1 MKKNI
6 ISMAAAMA
14 VLSACGPGVPQ
25 LGKSSLDEV
34 IGAMTLEEKAHL
46 VVGTGMA
53 GFSGDS
59 AVIGATRKLVPGAA
73 GTTYP
78 IERLGI
84 PAVVL
89 ADGPAGLRI
98 DPKREGD
105 SATYYCTHFPIGT
118 LLASTWDQELVE
130 SVGQSIGNE
139 VLEYGADVL
148 LAPALNIHRNPLCGR
163 NFEYYSEDPLVS
175 GKIAAAYVR
184 GVQSNGVGTSIK
196 HFAVNNQET
205 NRMATDAHVSPRA
218 LREIYLKGFE
228 IAVKESAP
236 WTVMSSYNYLN
247 GVYTSENKELQTT
260 MLRDEWGFKGMV
272 MTDWFGGKDA
282 VAQMVAGNDMLQPGL
297 PKQYEAIVKGVQ
309 DGALDEAILNQN
321 VKRILEMIL
330 QTPHFK
336 GYKYSNKPDLKAYAA
351 VTRQSATEGMVLL
364 KNDNGALPLAAD
376 VKNVAL
382 FGCTSYDFIAGG
394 TGSGNVNRAYTVSLL
409 DGLKNAGYVVDEALK
424 NSYEAYLKAEKER
437 LAKDKK
443 EWFMP
448 DERPAEMA
456 VSAQV
461 IREQVAKA
469 DVALVTLGRTSG
481 EFLDRMV
488 ADFNLTKEEQ
498 NMLKAVSDAFHAAGK
513 KVVVVLNIGGVI
525 ETASW
530 KSAPD
535 AILCAWQAGQE
546 GGNSVADV
554 LSGKASPSGKLTM
567 TFPVKF
573 EDAASS
579 DNFPIDMRV
588 STDLMNKGGKKNDV
602 KNVDYTN
609 YEEDIYVGYRYFDTF
624 GKQVSYPFGY
634 GLSYTTFA
642 YDKAAVKAD
651 NGVYTVSVEVKNTGK
666 VAGKEVVQ
674 LYVSAPDVAANKPE
688 KELKALAKTGK
699 PIILVLNEGRPRLI
713 ADIEP
718 LAKAVVNTMLPGNYG
733 GDALANLIAGDA
745 NFSGKM
751 PFTYPKEINSLIT
764 YDYKP
769 CEHIGKQMEGAYNYD
784 AQVSVQWAFGYGLSY
799 TTFAYSNLKVDK
811 SDFTADDVLTFT
823 VDVKN
828 TGDRVGKESVLLF
841 SSDLVAS
848 LTPDTR
854 RLRAFEKVELKPG
867 ETKTVTL
874 KLKGSDLAFVGYD
887 GKWILEKGDFR
898 IQTGDQTV
906 NVVCTDT
913 KKWETPN
920 K

>member
-59 AVIGATRKLVPGAA
+59 AVIGATKKLVPGAA

-130 SVGQSIGNE
+130 SVGRSIGNE

-163 NFEYYSEDPLVS
+163 NFEYYSEDPVVS

-228 IAVKESAP
+228 ITVKESAP

-330 QTPHFK
+330 QTPRFK
-336 GYKYSNKPDLKAYAA
+336 GYEYSNKPDLKAHAA

-424 NSYEAYLKAEKER
+424 NSYEAYLKTEKER
-437 LAKDKK
+437 LSKDKK

-448 DERPAEMA
+448 DTRPAEMA

-461 IREQVAKA
+461 IREQAAKA

-674 LYVSAPDVAANKPE
+674 LYVSAPDAATANKPE
-688 KELKALAKTGK
+688 KELKAFAKTK
-699 PIILVLNEGRPRLI
+699 
-713 ADIEP
+713 
-718 LAKAVVNTMLPGNYG
+718 
-733 GDALANLIAGDA
+733 
-745 NFSGKM
+745 
-751 PFTYPKEINSLIT
+751 
-764 YDYKP
+764 
-769 CEHIGKQMEGAYNYD
+769 
-784 AQVSVQWAFGYGLSY
+784 
-799 TTFAYSNLKVDK
+799 
-811 SDFTADDVLTFT
+811 
-823 VDVKN
+823 
-828 TGDRVGKESVLLF
+828 
-841 SSDLVAS
+841 
-848 LTPDTR
+848 
-854 RLRAFEKVELKPG
+854 ELKPG
-867 ETKTVTL
+867 EAVVVTL
-874 KLKGSDLAFVGYD
+874 KVNADDLASYDEAASAWVVTPGNYKFLVGASSRD
-887 GKWILEKGDFR
+887 IKATLEAEVAAATQKTNNILKLQEPMSLLKR
-898 IQTGDQTV
+898 
-906 NVVCTDT
+906 
-913 KKWETPN
+913 
-920 K
+920 